1 MAVHHGWDARPAC
14 TNCVQE
20 ATHLQ
25 HLRHPNVVA
34 LYGIALTKTKGIVVM
49 ELCEGRDLHSALQ
62 VTVAGSSERLFS
74 WRRRGRRVALEVAR
88 ALNYLHSRGVA
99 HMDVKSANILLT
111 VSGTGAAAWLG
122 EGSAEGAS
130 KELRRLAGQAALL
143 YVARRCRFVRLWHL
157 LADAPACHAP
167 ALPSAA
173 LLFAAKLAD
182 VAFSRQK
189 VHTFFSGSVPVVG
202 TFAW

>member
-1 MAVHHGWDARPAC
+1 MTVCHGWDAKPAC
-14 TNCVQE
+14 ANCVQE

-74 WRRRGRRVALEVAR
+74 WRRRGRRAALEVAR

-111 VSGTGAAAWLG
+111 VSGTGEGLG
-122 EGSAEGAS
+122 SQ
-130 KELRRLAGQAALL
+130 LA
-143 YVARRCRFVRLWHL
+143 C
-157 LADAPACHAP
+157 PAGW
-167 ALPSAA
+167 
-173 LLFAAKLAD
+173 
-182 VAFSRQK
+182 
-189 VHTFFSGSVPVVG
+189 T
-202 TFAW
+202 

>member
-1 MAVHHGWDARPAC
+1 M
-14 TNCVQE
+14 
-20 ATHLQ
+20 HLQ

-62 VTVAGSSERLFS
+62 VTAAGSTERLFS
-74 WRRRGRRVALEVAR
+74 WGRRGRRVALEVAR
-88 ALNYLHSRGVA
+88 ALNYLHSRGMV

-111 VSGTGAAAWLG
+111 VGGTGERLLREACMGAAAG
-122 EGSAEGAS
+122 NMQGGSTGS
-130 KELRRLAGQAALL
+130 RGLHSRWSCAGRPTCAALSSH
-143 YVARRCRFVRLWHL
+143 ATACL
-157 LADAPACHAP
+157 LCTR
-167 ALPSAA
+167 
-173 LLFAAKLAD
+173 AAKLAD
-182 VAFSRQK
+182 VAFSRHK

>member
-122 EGSAEGAS
+122 EDRAVEQA
-130 KELRRLAGQAALL
+130 RRGLAGQGAVLCAAGQLP
-143 YVARRCRFVRLWHL
+143 VCEVVSKCMPR
-157 LADAPACHAP
+157 
-167 ALPSAA
+167 PSAA
-173 LLFAAKLAD
+173 ICCTCVRSQAC
-182 VAFSRQK
+182 
-189 VHTFFSGSVPVVG
+189 
-202 TFAW
+202 